1 MHELGITENILSIVL
16 SHAKEEGAN
25 RISKVT
31 LKFGEMTQI
40 VDESIR
46 FHFDILSKDTIA
58 EEAELVIERI
68 PIRVRCS
75 KCGETKEAS
84 DYNFICPSCGNICV
98 EFVSGKEMFVDAIET
113 E

>member
-16 SHAKEEGAN
+16 SHGEEEGAG
-25 RISKVT
+25 RITKVT

-58 EEAELVIERI
+58 EDAELVIERI
-68 PIRVRCS
+68 PIKVRCH
-75 KCGETKEAS
+75 KCGEIKEAS
-84 DYNFICPSCGNICV
+84 DYDFICPSCGNICI
-98 EFVSGKEMFVDAIET
+98 EFVNGKEMFVDAIET